1 MKPRT
6 VAQNPEPEGSE
17 CPACA
22 TLIGMTGGLT
32 NWAGNI
38 TFASELQRP
47 RSVEELQEL
56 VAAAGKVRV
65 LGTGHSFNRIADSTG
80 TLVSVSHLPK
90 LIDVGEHGVTVSA
103 GLRYGEITAALQQ
116 RGLALHNLGS
126 LPHISVAGACAT
138 GTHGSGDTN
147 GPLADAVSALTFV
160 DANGELVTL
169 TRDDA
174 DFAGSVISLGAL
186 GVVVSMTLDV
196 QPSYQVSQVVYDG
209 LPVARL
215 RSDFAEVMGSAYS
228 VSAFTDWFDPDVM
241 VWRKQRGDAPIE
253 AEWLGAKVADSP
265 RHPIKVM
272 PADYATQQG
281 GVPGPWNE
289 RLPHFR
295 LEFTPS
301 NGDELQSEY
310 FVPRERAAEAFDVL
324 RAIGSQFTP
333 VIQVSE
339 VRTIAAD
346 ELWLSPSQGRDT
358 VALHFTWIQDE
369 AAVRPVVTALEEALD
384 PLDVRPHWGKVF
396 AADAALLR
404 ARYPKVPDFIAL
416 AAKYDPAGKFRN
428 PYLDT
433 YLPR

>member
-1 MKPRT
+1 
-6 VAQNPEPEGSE
+6 
-17 CPACA
+17 
-22 TLIGMTGGLT
+22 MTGLT

-38 TFASELQRP
+38 SFASELQRP

-56 VAAAGKVRV
+56 VGQSEKIRV
-65 LGTGHSFNRIADSTG
+65 LGTGHSFNRIADSSG
-80 TLVSVSHLPK
+80 ALVSVADLPSV
-90 LIDVGEHGVTVSA
+90 IEFGERGVTVPA
-103 GLRYGEITAALQQ
+103 GMRYGEITAALEQ

-126 LPHISVAGACAT
+126 LPHISVAGACST

-147 GPLADAVSALTFV
+147 GPLADAVNAITFV
-160 DANGELVTL
+160 DAGGSLVTL

-174 DFAGSVISLGAL
+174 DFAGSVIALGAL
-186 GVVVSMTLDV
+186 GVTVSLTLDV
-196 QPSYQVSQVVYDG
+196 QPSYPVSQVVYDG
-209 LPVARL
+209 LPVERL
-215 RSDFAEVMGSAYS
+215 ESDFAEVMGSAYS
-228 VSAFTDWFDPDVM
+228 VSAFTDWVDPEVM
-241 VWRKQRGDAPIE
+241 VWRKQRGHEPIAPT
-253 AEWLGAKVADSP
+253 WLGATVADGP
-265 RHPIKVM
+265 RHPIKAM

-310 FVPRERAAEAFDVL
+310 FVPRELAAEAFEIL
-324 RAIGSQFTP
+324 RAMGKQFAP

-358 VALHFTWIQDE
+358 VALHFTWVQDE
-369 AAVRPVVTALEEALD
+369 SVVRPVVAALEEALD
-384 PLDVRPHWGKVF
+384 PLEVRPHWGKVF

-404 ARYPKVPDFIAL
+404 ARYPKVPEFIEL
-416 AAKYDPAGKFRN
+416 AARYDPDGKFRN

-433 YLPR
+433 FLPR

>member
-1 MKPRT
+1 
-6 VAQNPEPEGSE
+6 
-17 CPACA
+17 
-22 TLIGMTGGLT
+22 MTNVT
-32 NWAGNI
+32 NWAGNVS
-38 TFASELQRP
+38 FASALQRP
-47 RSVEELQEL
+47 GSVGELQEI
-56 VAAAGKVRV
+56 VASSEKVRA

-80 TLVSVSHLPK
+80 TLVSVADLPQV
-90 LIDVGEHGVTVSA
+90 IEVGERGVTVSA
-103 GLRYGEITAALQQ
+103 GLRYGEITAALQAQ
-116 RGLALHNLGS
+116 GLALHNLGS
-126 LPHISVAGACAT
+126 LPHISVAGACST

-147 GPLADAVSALTFV
+147 GPLADAVNAITFV
-160 DANGELVTL
+160 DASGELVTL
-169 TRDDA
+169 TRADP

-186 GVVVSMTLDV
+186 GVTVSLTLDV
-196 QPSYQVSQVVYDG
+196 QPSYQISQVVYDG
-209 LPVARL
+209 LPVERL
-215 RSDFAEVMGSAYS
+215 GSDFAAVMGSAYS
-228 VSAFTDWFDPDVM
+228 VSAFTDWVDPDVM
-241 VWRKQRGDAPIE
+241 VWRKQRGEVPIE
-253 AEWLGAKVADSP
+253 AEWLGAKVADGP

-272 PADYATQQG
+272 PAGYATQQG

-324 RAIGSQFTP
+324 RALGNQFTP

-339 VRTIAAD
+339 IRTIAAD

-369 AAVRPVVTALEEALD
+369 SAVRPVVTALEEALD

-428 PYLDT
+428 PYLDR
-433 YLPR
+433 YLPS

>member
-1 MKPRT
+1 MADERR
-6 VAQNPEPEGSE
+6 V
-17 CPACA
+17 
-22 TLIGMTGGLT
+22 GMSGGLT

-38 TFASELQRP
+38 SFASELRRP
-47 RSVEELQEL
+47 GTVEELQEL
-56 VAAAGKVRV
+56 VAAAEKVRV

-80 TLVSVSHLPK
+80 VLLSVQELPEV
-90 LIDVGEHGVTVSA
+90 IEVGERGVTVSA
-103 GLRYGEITAALQQ
+103 GLRYGEITAALEAQ
-116 RGLALHNLGS
+116 GLALHNLGS
-126 LPHISVAGACAT
+126 LPHISVAGACST

-147 GPLADAVSALTFV
+147 GPLADAVNAITFV
-160 DANGELVTL
+160 DATGELVTL

-174 DFAGSVISLGAL
+174 DFAGSIISLGAL
-186 GVVVSMTLDV
+186 GVTVSMTLDV
-196 QPSYQVSQVVYDG
+196 QPSYQISQVVYDG
-209 LPVARL
+209 LPVERL
-215 RSDFAEVMGSAYS
+215 GTDFAAVMGSAYS
-228 VSAFTDWFDPDVM
+228 VSAFTDWVDPDVM
-241 VWRKQRGDAPIE
+241 VWRKQRGHEPIE
-253 AEWLGAKVADSP
+253 PTWLGAKVADGP
-265 RHPIKVM
+265 RHPIKTM

-281 GVPGPWNE
+281 GMPGPWNE

-324 RAIGSQFTP
+324 RALGNQFAP
-333 VIQVSE
+333 LIQVSE

-369 AAVRPVVTALEEALD
+369 AAVRPVVAALEEAIAPFD
-384 PLDVRPHWGKVF
+384 ARPHWGKVF
-396 AADAALLR
+396 AADAATLR
-404 ARYPKVPDFIAL
+404 QRYPKVPEFIAL

-433 YLPR
+433 YLPS

>member
-1 MKPRT
+1 
-6 VAQNPEPEGSE
+6 
-17 CPACA
+17 
-22 TLIGMTGGLT
+22 MTTELT

-38 TFASELQRP
+38 KFASELRRP
-47 RSVEELQEL
+47 GSVAELQEL
-56 VAAAGKVRV
+56 VGESEKVRV
-65 LGTGHSFNRIADSTG
+65 LGTGHSFNTIADSTG
-80 TLVSVSHLPK
+80 TLVTVADLPQV
-90 LIDVGEHGVTVSA
+90 IEVGDGGVTVSA
-103 GLRYGEITAALQQ
+103 GLRYGEITAALEQQ
-116 RGLALHNLGS
+116 GLALHNLGS
-126 LPHISVAGACAT
+126 LPHISVAGACST

-147 GPLADAVSALTFV
+147 GPLADAVNSITFV
-160 DANGELVTL
+160 DAGGELVTL

-174 DFAGSVISLGAL
+174 DFAGSVVSLGAL
-186 GVVVSMTLDV
+186 GVTVSLTLDV
-196 QPSYQVSQVVYDG
+196 QPSYEVSQVVYDG
-209 LPVARL
+209 LPVDRL
-215 RSDFAEVMGSAYS
+215 GSDFAEVMSSAYS
-228 VSAFTDWFDPDVM
+228 VSAFTDWVDPDVM
-241 VWRKQRGDAPIE
+241 VWRKQRGHEPIE
-253 AEWLGAKVADSP
+253 PTWLGATVADGP

-281 GVPGPWNE
+281 GMPGPWNE

-324 RAIGSQFTP
+324 RALGNQFTP

-346 ELWLSPSQGRDT
+346 DLWLSPSQGRDT

-369 AAVRPVVTALEEALD
+369 AAVRPVVANLEAALA

-396 AADAALLR
+396 AADAATLR
-404 ARYPKVPDFIAL
+404 ERYPKVPDFIAL
-416 AAKYDPAGKFRN
+416 AAKYDPLGKFRN

-433 YLPR
+433 YLPS

>member
-1 MKPRT
+1 
-6 VAQNPEPEGSE
+6 
-17 CPACA
+17 
-22 TLIGMTGGLT
+22 MTQLT

-38 TFASELQRP
+38 SFESPLERPASVP
-47 RSVEELQEL
+47 ELQEL
-56 VAAAGKVRV
+56 VARSEKVRV

-80 TLVSVSHLPK
+80 TLVSVADLPK
-90 LIDVGEHGVTVSA
+90 VIEVGDGGVTVSA
-103 GLRYGEITAALQQ
+103 GLRYGEITAALQS

-126 LPHISVAGACAT
+126 LPHISVAGACST

-147 GPLADAVSALTFV
+147 GPLADAVSAITFV
-160 DANGELVTL
+160 DASGELVTL
-169 TRDDA
+169 TRGDA
-174 DFAGSVISLGAL
+174 DFAGSIISLGAL
-186 GVVVSMTLDV
+186 GVTVSLTLDV
-196 QPSYQVSQVVYDG
+196 QPSYDISQVVYDG
-209 LPVARL
+209 LPVDRL
-215 RSDFAEVMGSAYS
+215 GSDFAEVMGSAYS
-228 VSAFTDWFDPDVM
+228 VSAFTDWVDPDVM
-241 VWRKQRGDAPIE
+241 VWRKQRAGAPIE
-253 AEWLGAKVADSP
+253 TDWLGAHVADGP
-265 RHPIKVM
+265 RHPIKTM

-310 FVPRERAAEAFDVL
+310 FVPRAKAAESFEAL
-324 RAIGSQFTP
+324 RALGNQLAP

-369 AAVRPVVTALEEALD
+369 AAVRPVVLALEEALD
-384 PLDVRPHWGKVF
+384 PLGARPHWGKVF
-396 AADAALLR
+396 AADAAYLR
-404 ARYPKVPDFIAL
+404 SCYPKVADFIDL
-416 AAKYDPAGKFRN
+416 AAKYDPSGKFRN

-433 YLPR
+433 YLPSRA

>member
-1 MKPRT
+1 
-6 VAQNPEPEGSE
+6 
-17 CPACA
+17 
-22 TLIGMTGGLT
+22 MTQLT

-38 TFASELQRP
+38 SFAGPLQRP
-47 RSVEELQEL
+47 RSVPELQEL
-56 VAAAGKVRV
+56 VAGAEKVRV
-65 LGTGHSFNRIADSTG
+65 LGTGHSFNKIADSTG
-80 TLVSVSHLPK
+80 TLVSVADLPQVVE
-90 LIDVGEHGVTVSA
+90 VGDSCVTVSA
-103 GLRYGEITAALQQ
+103 GLRYGEITAALQS

-147 GPLADAVSALTFV
+147 GPLADAVRAITFV
-160 DANGELVTL
+160 NAAGELVTL

-174 DFAGSVISLGAL
+174 EFAASVISLGAL
-186 GVVVSMTLDV
+186 GVMVSLTLDV
-196 QPSYQVSQVVYDG
+196 QPSYDISQVVYDG
-209 LPVARL
+209 LPVDRL
-215 RSDFAEVMGSAYS
+215 GSDFAEVMGSAYS
-228 VSAFTDWFDPDVM
+228 VSAFTDWVDPDVM
-241 VWRKQRGDAPIE
+241 VWRKMRAGAPIE
-253 AEWLGAKVADSP
+253 SEWLGAHVADGP
-265 RHPIKVM
+265 RHPIKSM

-310 FVPRERAAEAFDVL
+310 FVARSKAAEAFEAL
-324 RAIGSQFTP
+324 RSLGNRLAP

-369 AAVRPVVTALEEALD
+369 AAVLPVVSAVEDALN
-384 PLDVRPHWGKVF
+384 PLGARPHWGKVF
-396 AADAALLR
+396 AADAAYLR
-404 ARYPKVPDFIAL
+404 ACYPKVADFIDL
-416 AAKYDPAGKFRN
+416 AAKQDPTGKFRN
-428 PYLDT
+428 PYLET
-433 YLPR
+433 YLPLTPPRV